1 MSYGWARAELVG
13 ALINGSFLVALCVY
27 VALELIARFVR
38 PPVIDGETFGLQ
50 FIIVASLGL
59 AVNTL
64 GTVAFWCAGAK
75 AHHSHSHS
83 HGHADS
89 HRSDDVSDHD
99 EHDEHAHLHGS
110 NSGSGTAH
118 GLARSRPLFATDGG
132 DRDSL
137 LHMDSL
143 EVGGS
148 APLSSAAAARA
159 PPKRAKRQWNAN
171 RYGIFLHYLGDA
183 LSSLVVL
190 IVGIV
195 LKYNPTASWASY
207 ADAGASAAIV
217 VFLLWS
223 TLPLM
228 KRVSVVLMQSVPPG
242 LKLAHLAAQLRAAT
256 PGIVSLHEL
265 HVWRLDEQRAV
276 GTAHVML
283 DDAHF
288 RNAAEHVVLRARLAR
303 VFHDNGVHMATVQLE
318 PHRHADSTCAMQCVD
333 DCGFREKCVTSPTT
347 TTTRTATATATTATT
362 TPLTTPMQQVQQ
374 VDYYDHEHSHRSH
387 SHSHAHAHHAH
398 HAPTV
403 ATSGALTGK

>member
-1 MSYGWARAELVG
+1 MTYGWARAELVG

-38 PPVIDGETFGLQ
+38 PPVIDGERFGLQ

-59 AVNTL
+59 VVNTL

-75 AHHSHSHS
+75 AHHSHSHA

-99 EHDEHAHLHGS
+99 DHDDRHDHLH
-110 NSGSGTAH
+110 NNAH
-118 GLARSRPLFATDGG
+118 GLARSRPLFDG
-132 DRDSL
+132 DKDPL
-137 LHMDSL
+137 LQLHSL

-148 APLSSAAAARA
+148 AATSGSRPS
-159 PPKRAKRQWNAN
+159 PQEPTTTKRQWNAN

-195 LKYNPTASWASY
+195 LKYNPTASWAPY

-228 KRVSVVLMQSVPPG
+228 KRVTVVLMQSVPPG
-242 LKLAHLAAQLRAAT
+242 LKMAHLASQLRAAT
-256 PGIVSLHEL
+256 PGIVGLHDL
-265 HVWRLDEQRAV
+265 HVWRLDEQRTI
-276 GTAHVML
+276 GTVHVVL

-303 VFHDNGVHMATVQLE
+303 VLHDNGVHAATVQLE
-318 PHRHADSTCAMQCVD
+318 PHRHTDSICAMQCVD
-333 DCGFREKCVTSPTT
+333 DCGFREASVEAG
-347 TTTRTATATATTATT
+347 TTRTTSSTATT
-362 TPLTTPMQQVQQ
+362 TGSLSSSTTLQPHHQ
-374 VDYYDHEHSHRSH
+374 DDHHHHHH
-387 SHSHAHAHHAH
+387 SHSHAHSH

-403 ATSGALTGK
+403 VTSGALTGK